1 MGHLCPRHGRCSPWL
16 SIFSIDQETLFL
28 YRNEESFVIFVFC
41 FHHDQNG
48 DLHPS
53 HLKETLLWTWTPSC
67 WLNLGGWSELTINT
81 QKLVAFYHILSSA
94 SVNESIYKWSGHK
107 SSTFST
113 RGWPWWLI
121 VWVPLPSPSLS
132 ISMMVRSTTL
142 VSFWNRND
150 SSNNLSASQCW

>member
-1 MGHLCPRHGRCSPWL
+1 MKSGGGVGWKGGEYKIHSSQKRGKEIKIGHLCPRHGRCSPWL

-67 WLNLGGWSELTINT
+67 WLNLGGWSELTIKEHLLLIRIKE
-81 QKLVAFYHILSSA
+81 QHIQDT
-94 SVNESIYKWSGHK
+94 K
-107 SSTFST
+107 
-113 RGWPWWLI
+113 
-121 VWVPLPSPSLS
+121 
-132 ISMMVRSTTL
+132 ISCILTYP
-142 VSFWNRND
+142 
-150 SSNNLSASQCW
+150 